1 MNVDAL
7 RPDIRQMI
15 DFSDVASLLP
25 HSGAMV
31 LIDRIMAFDEDSL
44 TAELAVR
51 GDGLLG
57 GDSRSVPAWAGI
69 EYMAQA
75 IGAYVGICAR
85 LAGEP
90 IKLGY
95 LLGTRRY
102 EGNVSAI
109 PVGSLLTVVIKK
121 IIQDDQLGVFDC
133 KIFGENIEIHANLN
147 VFQPPIA
154 VEFKKNA

>member
-44 TAELAVR
+44 SAELAVR

-102 EGNVSAI
+102 EGQCFSHSGRKPAH
-109 PVGSLLTVVIKK
+109 GS
-121 IIQDDQLGVFDC
+121 
-133 KIFGENIEIHANLN
+133 N
-147 VFQPPIA
+147 
-154 VEFKKNA
+154 KKNHPGRPIGCV